1 MVRGEID
8 YGLIYKIEGKYGSL
22 IDCPEDDEDL
32 KELRRKL
39 NVGEEIRVTRSGS
52 WRDWLKSAEKYHDKN
67 K

>member
-1 MVRGEID
+1 MERGKID

-22 IDCPEDDEDL
+22 TNCPEEDEDL

-39 NVGEEIRVTRSGS
+39 KVGEDVRGTRSGS